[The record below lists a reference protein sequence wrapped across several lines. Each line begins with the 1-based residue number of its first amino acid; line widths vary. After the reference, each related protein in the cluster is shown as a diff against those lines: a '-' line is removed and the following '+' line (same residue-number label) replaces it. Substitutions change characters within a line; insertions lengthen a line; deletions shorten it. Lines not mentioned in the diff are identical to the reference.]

1 MDTPNNQFWFP
12 GKYVGGISVILAPV
26 VFLAG
31 ILLRIQFHFFFP
43 DQLAAYKSHPN
54 LVFTSYSLFLA
65 GNILLWPAIVSLAHL
80 IGQKKPNWAI
90 WGASLVLFGL
100 FGRAFHAG
108 VDHMAFQIAGT
119 QNVKLATQIVADS
132 YGAFHVAHL
141 LSGTIMFGWIV
152 LAIGAYLSGVLNI
165 YRSIALG
172 LMSILMMG
180 VLKGTSYTS
189 VVAASGLCIALVPL
203 GIKMLNEGS
212 SLSVKSKLLWIGII
226 AGLCALLYLFGEAG

>member
-1 MDTPNNQFWFP
+1 LVSRKIRWRYQHDT
-12 GKYVGGISVILAPV
+12 GTSG
-26 VFLAG
+26 FLAG

-43 DQLAAYKSHPN
+43 DQLAAYKSHPE

-80 IGQKKPNWAI
+80 IGQKKPNWAT

-100 FGRAFHAG
+100 FARAFHARA
-108 VDHMAFQIAGT
+108 DHMAFQIAGT
-119 QNVKLATQIVADS
+119 QNVKLATQILADS

-165 YRSIALG
+165 YRSAALG

-189 VVAASGLCIALVPL
+189 VAAAVGLCIALVPL
-203 GIKMLNEGS
+203 GIKMLKQGS
-212 SLSVKSKLLWIGII
+212 NMSLKGKLMWTVMIT
-226 AGLCALLYLFGEAG
+226 GLVVLLYLFGEAG

>member
-1 MDTPNNQFWFP
+1 MDTTSNQFWFP
-12 GKYVGGISVILAPV
+12 GKYVGGISLILAPV

-43 DQLAAYKSHPN
+43 DQLSAYKSQPG
-54 LVFTSYSLFLA
+54 LIFASYSLFLA

-100 FGRAFHAG
+100 FARAFHAG

-132 YGAFHVAHL
+132 YGGFHVAHL

-152 LAIGAYLSGVLNI
+152 LAIGAYLSGVLNA
-165 YRSIALG
+165 YRAIALG

-189 VVAASGLCIALVPL
+189 VAAALGLCIALVPL
-203 GIKMLNEGS
+203 GVQMLNQGS
-212 SLSVKSKLLWIGII
+212 SLGLKSKVLWAGVI
-226 AGLCALLYLFGEAG
+226 AGLVTLLYLFGEAG